1 MEHYLTGFDQL
12 VFAIIFIS
20 TAFAIYKG
28 FIRSFLSLFGW
39 IFAAIG
45 SYYINPFTKVL
56 LTPMI
61 SNTVALAITTPLVTY
76 ITLMLLLKIIGNVLA
91 PTPNTSV
98 AMVDRILGGA
108 FGVMRGVIFS
118 SIIFFCVSFASS
130 GSIPFLGFNQKD
142 PVTDEVKWLSR
153 SLTYPYLK
161 STTKFFSSLMPASLI
176 PSINNDSKPTDQ
188 KPADVPTI
196 FSTTPTKLLN
206 KLSPYLLEKVT
217 NNNLSPDET
226 NMVVKALKSILS
238 DQYKAGEL
246 NQETATQI
254 LNSLRKIDKNS
265 TTPQADTN
273 KK

>member
-1 MEHYLTGFDQL
+1 MAHYLTGFDQL

-39 IFAAIG
+39 IFAAIA
-45 SYYINPFTKVL
+45 SYYLNPFTKIF

-61 SNTVALAITTPLVTY
+61 NNSVALAITAPLVTY
-76 ITLMLLLKIIGNVLA
+76 IALMIFLKIIANILA
-91 PTPNTSV
+91 PTPNTTV
-98 AMVDRILGGA
+98 AMVDRILGAA
-108 FGVMRGVIFS
+108 FGVMRGIIFS

-161 STTKFFSSLMPASLI
+161 STTKFFSTLLPGSLI
-176 PSINNDSKPTDQ
+176 PTTNNDSKPTDQ
-188 KPADVPTI
+188 KPADIQTI
-196 FSTTPTKLLN
+196 LSTTPKNLLD
-206 KLSPYLLEKVT
+206 KLSPYLLEKAT

-226 NMVVKALKSILS
+226 NTVVKALKSILS
-238 DQYKAGEL
+238 EQYKAGEL
-246 NQETATQI
+246 NQESATQL
-254 LNSLRKIDKNS
+254 LNSLSKIDKNL
-265 TTPQADTN
+265 TTPQADTDQ
-273 KK
+273 K